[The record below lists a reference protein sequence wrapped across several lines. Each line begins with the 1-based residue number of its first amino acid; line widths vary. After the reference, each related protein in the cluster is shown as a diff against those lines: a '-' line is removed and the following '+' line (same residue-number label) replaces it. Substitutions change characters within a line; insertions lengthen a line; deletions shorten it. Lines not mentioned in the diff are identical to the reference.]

1 MNDYI
6 SRQAVWELISKLQNF
21 YEEERKV
28 ADDYGSEI
36 MYVGSIDALT
46 AMEDGLSDI
55 PSADVR
61 PVVYGEW
68 EPGDPVCP
76 VCGEDKF
83 KGLDADIW
91 ADWQPLFC
99 PNCGCYMEGKV
110 NG

>member
-6 SRQAVWELISKLQNF
+6 SRKEALKVFSVYKGVRIPEKDVDGFANTISYRDAKSLI
-21 YEEERKV
+21 R
-28 ADDYGSEI
+28 
-36 MYVGSIDALT
+36 SIPA
-46 AMEDGLSDI
+46 
-55 PSADVR
+55 ADVR
-61 PVVYGEW
+61 PVVHGKW
-68 EPGDPVCP
+68 EPGNPICP

-99 PNCGCYMEGKV
+99 PNCGCYMGGKA

>member
-21 YEEERKV
+21 YEGERKV
-28 ADDYGSEI
+28 ADDYGSE
-36 MYVGSIDALT
+36 MECVGSLNALT

-55 PSADVR
+55 PAADVR
-61 PVVYGEW
+61 LVVYGQW
-68 EPGDPVCP
+68 EPGNPVCP

-83 KGLDADIW
+83 KGIDADIW